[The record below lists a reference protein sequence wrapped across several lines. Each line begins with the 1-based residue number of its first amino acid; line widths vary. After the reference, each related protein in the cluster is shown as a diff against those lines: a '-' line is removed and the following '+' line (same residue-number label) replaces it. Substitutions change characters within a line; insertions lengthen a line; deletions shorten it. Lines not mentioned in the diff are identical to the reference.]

1 MDTSAAPDDRPPFL
15 RGLLTTT
22 SERHED
28 MINLVRGLPA
38 GGLTWSPAP
47 DAPAIAGIVLHILDV
62 EGYLV
67 SLAEGTDIGWTGE
80 RGSRIHEA
88 AGEDELVGAI
98 DQMDQRLRA
107 ALEAVAEERLSSVQP
122 GDERTVAEALIED
135 LDHSAVHIGHLQ
147 LTRQLFEQAHPD
159 APRTYEHWR

>member
-1 MDTSAAPDDRPPFL
+1 MDTYKAPEGVPPFL

-28 MINLVRGLPA
+28 MVNLVRGLPE
-38 GGLTWSPAP
+38 GGLTWTPAA

-62 EGYLV
+62 ESYLV
-67 SLAEGTDIGWTGE
+67 SLAEGTDIEWTGE

-88 AGEDELVGAI
+88 ANEDRLIAAI
-98 DQMDQRLRA
+98 EEMDQRLKA
-107 ALEAVAEERLSSVQP
+107 ALETVTDERLSSLQP
-122 GDERTVAEALIED
+122 GDERPVVEALIED

-147 LTRQLFEQAHPD
+147 LTRQLFEAAHPD
-159 APRTYEHWR
+159 VPRTYEHWR